1 MSKVF
6 EIAFELAGKV
16 NSSLNSAFMTTSDR
30 LQKMNQNISGIRSQI
45 RELEKAQ
52 KSGKVSTE
60 EYAAAHKKLSAE
72 LERAE
77 RAQKNLARAIEL
89 DKRVDTFRKEMRSR
103 MLGAIET
110 ALTVGIPVKF
120 AMDFESSMADVR
132 KVVDFDTPQQ
142 FKEMEQDILEL
153 SRRIPMTVEGLAEI
167 VASGGQAGIARDELV
182 KFAESAAIM
191 GVAFDITAEEA
202 GQTMAEWRSAFKMTQ
217 DEVNVLADQINYLG
231 NTSAAS
237 APQISEV
244 VQRIGPL
251 GDVGGAAA
259 AQIAAL
265 GATMVATGISE
276 EVAATGIKNL
286 IVSLTA
292 GESATKKQAG
302 AFNALGLDAKKMAK
316 AMQEDAEGAIMQVLK
331 ALQELPKERQAS
343 VLKDLFGKESIGALA
358 PLLTNLEALEENFN
372 KVGDSTL
379 YTGSMLKEFEA
390 RSETVANQLQLLKNH
405 ARAFGV
411 NIGSILLP
419 HISALAEK
427 GMVLIERF
435 TKLTEKHPGLTK
447 AIVTGTA
454 AVLGMSVA
462 ATGLGYVAGIIITPF
477 IKFYSWTK
485 KAEVAQKAATLATK
499 AWTGAQWLWNTAM
512 SLGRG
517 LLNVGGLILYH
528 AKMMAISIA
537 TKAWTGAQ
545 WLLNAAMNANPIGLV
560 ILGIAALIA
569 AGYLLVK
576 NWDTV
581 KGWFSTLW
589 NSPLEALQ
597 GFVDAIKE
605 KFSGIF
611 NWLGDKANWF
621 KNLFNFGKAKGKK
634 GGLSIDLPGHA
645 EGGIFSK
652 PHLAWFAEKGPEAAI
667 PLDGSSNALSLWAK
681 TGELLGIKTPKTG
694 KGDVIFQVKNS
705 PKIYVTGGENVRPQ
719 VEKALETSNKS
730 LMDQLKMLKRQE
742 ERLAFR

>member
-1 MSKVF
+1 MAKVF
-6 EIAFELAGKV
+6 EIAFELAGRV
-16 NSSLNSAFMTTSDR
+16 NSSLNSAFMTASDR
-30 LQKMNQNISGIRSQI
+30 LQKMNQNISNIRSQI
-45 RELEKAQ
+45 RELERAQ
-52 KSGKVSTE
+52 KNGKISTE

-231 NTSAAS
+231 NTTAAS

-286 IVSLTA
+286 ILSLTA
-292 GESATKKQAG
+292 GESATKKQAE
-302 AFNALGLDAKKMAK
+302 AFKTLGLDAKKMAI
-316 AMQEDAEGAIMQVLK
+316 AMQEDAEGAIMQVLR
-331 ALQELPKERQAS
+331 ALQKLPKERQAA
-343 VLKDLFGKESIGALA
+343 VMRELFGKESIGALA

-372 KVGDSTL
+372 KVGDATL
-379 YTGSMLKEFEA
+379 YTGSMLAEFEA
-390 RSETVANQLQLLKNH
+390 RSETTANQLQLLKNY
-405 ARAFGV
+405 ARAFGI

-419 HISALAEK
+419 HVSALAEK
-427 GMVLIERF
+427 GMVVIDRI
-435 TKLTEKHPGLTK
+435 TKWSEKHPELTRL
-447 AIVTGTA
+447 IVTGTA

-462 ATGLGYVAGIIITPF
+462 ITGLGYVAGIVITPF
-477 IKFYSWTK
+477 VKFYSWTK
-485 KAEVAQKAATLATK
+485 KAEVAQKAATIATK

-537 TKAWTGAQ
+537 TKAWTAAQ
-545 WLLNAAMNANPIGLV
+545 WLLNTAMSANPIGLV
-560 ILGIAALIA
+560 ILAIAGLIA
-569 AGYLLVK
+569 AGYALVK

-581 KGWFSTLW
+581 REWFSTIW

-597 GFVDAIKE
+597 RFIDSIRE

-611 NWLGDKANWF
+611 KWLGDKANWF
-621 KNLFNFGKAKGKK
+621 KNLFNFGKGKGKS
-634 GGLSIDLPGHA
+634 GNVSIEIPGHA

-652 PHLAWFAEKGPEAAI
+652 PHLAWFAEKGPEAVI
-667 PLDGSSNALSLWAK
+667 PIDGSSNAMSLWAK
-681 TGELLGIKTPKTG
+681 TGELLGIKTAKTG
-694 KGDVIFQVKNS
+694 RGDVIFQIQNS

-719 VEKALETSNKS
+719 VEMALETSNRS
-730 LMDQLKMLKRQE
+730 LIEQLKMLKRQE

>member
-1 MSKVF
+1 MAKVF
-6 EIAFELAGKV
+6 EIAFELAGRV
-16 NSSLNSAFMTTSDR
+16 NSSLNSAFMTASDR
-30 LQKMNQNISGIRSQI
+30 LQKMNQNISNIRSQI
-45 RELEKAQ
+45 RELERAQ
-52 KSGKVSTE
+52 KNGKISTE

-231 NTSAAS
+231 NTTAAS

-286 IVSLTA
+286 ILSLTA
-292 GESATKKQAG
+292 GESATKKQAE
-302 AFNALGLDAKKMAK
+302 AFKTLGLDAKKMAI
-316 AMQEDAEGAIMQVLK
+316 AMQEDAEGAIMQVLR
-331 ALQELPKERQAS
+331 ALQKLPKERQAA
-343 VLKDLFGKESIGALA
+343 VMRELFGKESIGALA

-372 KVGDSTL
+372 KVGDATL
-379 YTGSMLKEFEA
+379 YTGSMLAEFEA
-390 RSETVANQLQLLKNH
+390 RSETTANQLQLLKNY
-405 ARAFGV
+405 ARAFGI

-419 HISALAEK
+419 HVSALAEK
-427 GMVLIERF
+427 GMVVIDRI
-435 TKLTEKHPGLTK
+435 TKWSEKHPELTRL
-447 AIVTGTA
+447 IVTGTA

-462 ATGLGYVAGIIITPF
+462 ITGLGYVAGIVITPF
-477 IKFYSWTK
+477 VKFYSWTK
-485 KAEVAQKAATLATK
+485 KAEVAQKAATIATK

-528 AKMMAISIA
+528 AKIMAISIA
-537 TKAWTGAQ
+537 TKAWTAAQ
-545 WLLNAAMNANPIGLV
+545 WLLNTAMSANPIGLV
-560 ILGIAALIA
+560 ILAIAGLIA
-569 AGYLLVK
+569 AGYALIK

-581 KGWFSTLW
+581 REWFSTIW

-597 GFVDAIKE
+597 RFIDSIRE

-611 NWLGDKANWF
+611 KWLGDKANWF
-621 KNLFNFGKAKGKK
+621 KNLFNFGKGKGKS
-634 GGLSIDLPGHA
+634 GNVSIEIPGHA

-652 PHLAWFAEKGPEAAI
+652 PHLAWFAEKGPEAVI
-667 PLDGSSNALSLWAK
+667 PIDGSSKAMSLWAK
-681 TGELLGIKTPKTG
+681 TGELLGIKTAKTG
-694 KGDVIFQVKNS
+694 RGDVIFQIQNS

-719 VEKALETSNKS
+719 VEMALETSNRS
-730 LMDQLKMLKRQE
+730 LIEQLKMLKRQE